1 MSEKLEIKT
10 FFGDWKKVTKK
21 QAEAFYQKFYE
32 ASTAI
37 ALQDKCR
44 YFNDNHIRGG
54 HAMLSGKV
62 ETNDEQR
69 NRIFQVYKNDLI
81 KFARMHERLRFLC
94 IEYVCSFTEIN
105 PYKMAASLIRDG
117 IEVVYDDSSI
127 SQLENLK
134 KRNKVNKFLKKDK
147 EEIL

>member
-21 QAEAFYQKFYE
+21 QAEAFYRIFYE

-54 HAMLSGKV
+54 HIMLSGKV
-62 ETNDEQR
+62 ETNDERR

-81 KFARMHERLRFLC
+81 KLARMYERLRFLC
-94 IEYVCSFTEIN
+94 IEYV
-105 PYKMAASLIRDG
+105 L
-117 IEVVYDDSSI
+117 VSS
-127 SQLENLK
+127 K
-134 KRNKVNKFLKKDK
+134 
-147 EEIL
+147 